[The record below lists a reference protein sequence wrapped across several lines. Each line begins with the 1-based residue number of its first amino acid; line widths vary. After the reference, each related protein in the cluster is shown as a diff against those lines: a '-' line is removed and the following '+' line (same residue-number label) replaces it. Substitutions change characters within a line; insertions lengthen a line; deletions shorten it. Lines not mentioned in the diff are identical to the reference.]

1 MEKLGN
7 YEDQSI
13 DILKKQGKPKIKEL
27 AEKYDDVEK
36 VDKLIATQQGVNE
49 VANIMTTNLQKMLK
63 NQEDLGVFTH
73 LTYIFILFFIEFE
86 RKS

>member
-36 VDKLIATQQGVNE
+36 VDKLLATQEGVNQ

-63 NQEDLGVFTH
+63 NQEDLGVLLIYKNTFI
-73 LTYIFILFFIEFE
+73 IFLCFYRI
-86 RKS
+86 